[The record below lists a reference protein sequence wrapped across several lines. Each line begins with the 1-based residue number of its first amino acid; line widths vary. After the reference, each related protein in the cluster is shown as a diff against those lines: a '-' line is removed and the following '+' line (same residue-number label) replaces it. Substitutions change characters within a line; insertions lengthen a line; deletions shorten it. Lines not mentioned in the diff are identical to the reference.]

1 MPDHKEELAEY
12 IQEVHQ
18 EVLGDYRDCPQDT
31 GYDDRIRIEAMR
43 RAGYKAARN
52 AT

>member
-12 IQEVHQ
+12 FQ